1 MKKSMVAA
9 AGSVVAASACMA
21 LFGAGVAAA
30 DDYAGQTYADAS
42 SAASDAGL
50 TVVVAGRVGDK
61 LAQDDC
67 IVTRSQTAPFA
78 DADDGT
84 HVDGQ
89 VQFYLNCNGGY
100 ATATTPGDSL
110 GSQTGREA
118 KAAADEQAQQEEEQA
133 LEEVST
139 PDE

>member
-1 MKKSMVAA
+1 VKKSIVLS
-9 AGSVVAASACMA
+9 AGSVVAASALTA
-21 LFGAGVAAA
+21 LFGTGVAAA

-42 SAASDAGL
+42 SAASDAGE

-61 LAQDDC
+61 LEQDEC
-67 IVTRSQTAPFA
+67 LVTRSQTAPFA
-78 DADDGT
+78 SANDGA
-84 HVDGQ
+84 HYDGQ

-100 ATATTPGDSL
+100 ATATNPGASL
-110 GSQTGREA
+110 ASPAGREA
-118 KAAADEQAQQEEEQA
+118 KAAADEAAAEEEAA